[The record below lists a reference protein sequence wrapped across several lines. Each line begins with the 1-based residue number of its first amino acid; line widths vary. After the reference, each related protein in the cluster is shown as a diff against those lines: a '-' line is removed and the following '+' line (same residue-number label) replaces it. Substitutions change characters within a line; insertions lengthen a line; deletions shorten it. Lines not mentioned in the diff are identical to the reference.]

1 MSFDVE
7 KVTKDVIQWTRDW
20 FEVNGSGCNA
30 VIGISGGKDST
41 LAAAICKEAL
51 GAERVIGVLLPNGEQ
66 WDIDVARAVVEH
78 LGIRSYE
85 INIKQAYDAIYSAVE
100 QAVGTVTDQSRQNLP
115 PRIRMTTLYAVS
127 QCNNGRVANTGNLSE
142 DWIGYSTRYGDGA
155 GDFSPMAN
163 LTVQEVKE
171 IGRYLGLPAEFVDK
185 PPIDGLCGKTD
196 EDNIGFSY
204 AVLDHYIRTGECED
218 EEIRAKIDRRHQNN
232 KFKLS
237 MYPSFPYDAPV
248 FHF

>member
-7 KVTKDVIQWTRDW
+7 NVTRDVIQWTRDW
-20 FEVNGSGCNA
+20 FAHNGPGCNA
-30 VIGISGGKDST
+30 IIGLSGGKDST

-51 GAERVIGVLLPNGEQ
+51 GAERVIGVLLPNGAQ
-66 WDIDVARAVVEH
+66 WDIDVARAVVRH

-85 INIKQAYDAIYSAVE
+85 INIQEAYDSIYRAVA
-100 QAVGTVTDQSRQNLP
+100 QAVGTVTEQSRQNLA
-115 PRIRMTTLYAVS
+115 PRIRMTILYAVS
-127 QCNNGRVANTGNLSE
+127 QCLNGRVANTCNLSE
-142 DWIGYSTRYGDGA
+142 DWIGYSTRYGDSA
-155 GDFSPMAN
+155 GDFSLMAN

-171 IGRYLGLPAEFVDK
+171 IGRYLGLPSEFVDK

-218 EEIRAKIDRRHQNN
+218 AEIRAKIDRRHQAN
-232 KFKLS
+232 KFKLF
-237 MYPSFPYDAPV
+237 MYPSFPYDGPV
-248 FHF
+248 YHF